1 MISLPSLLKEAII
14 EQDWD
19 KASSAYELLTGEVI
33 SDVATVEPQPP
44 QEETKEPPTSD
55 HIASSHKEG
64 GQYEGIKA
72 EGAARREPMSL
83 SERKNAW
90 VDDGSIA
97 ADEMVSKNPSLGVSN
112 PVARNRPISQKN
124 TARNTGDIRV
134 DQSPKLEK

>member
-1 MISLPSLLKEAII
+1 MSNLPSLLKEAIL

-19 KASSAYELLTGEVI
+19 KARSAYELLTGEPAPT
-33 SDVATVEPQPP
+33 SETAEPQPDGAK
-44 QEETKEPPTSD
+44 EESSD
-55 HIASSHKEG
+55 HIANSHKG
-64 GQYEGIKA
+64 GSHYDSVRT

-83 SERKNAW
+83 SERKNVW

-112 PVARNRPISQKN
+112 PVARNRPASQQK
-124 TARNTGDIRV
+124 TASDTGDIRV

>member
-1 MISLPSLLKEAII
+1 
-14 EQDWD
+14 
-19 KASSAYELLTGEVI
+19 
-33 SDVATVEPQPP
+33 
-44 QEETKEPPTSD
+44 
-55 HIASSHKEG
+55 
-64 GQYEGIKA
+64 
-72 EGAARREPMSL
+72 MSL